1 MFIALVVAAGA
12 VALASLFFSRN
23 ARIIRSL
30 RTTPQRRIES
40 FSEEEVA
47 KIVGTLQ
54 YIGDPLISPLTGR
67 HCAYYEIHVDEH
79 YGGNNAQWHTMIR
92 ESVGVEFE
100 VDDGTGKAV
109 VDPMSAMIAIVVD
122 SHTRSGT
129 LDSPTG
135 REVAYLESHQRKSKG
150 WFLNKKIRYREG
162 ILESGELVAIM
173 GRGTRETDIAA
184 GSQGE
189 RGYRDAPA
197 MRLRMQSPEK
207 TPMKI
212 SDNPSAR

>member
-1 MFIALVVAAGA
+1 MV
-12 VALASLFFSRN
+12 LASLFFSRN
-23 ARIIRSL
+23 ARILRSL
-30 RTTPQRRIES
+30 RTAPQRKIEN
-40 FSEEEVA
+40 FSEKEVA

-54 YIGDPLISPLTGR
+54 YIGDPLVSPLTGR

-79 YGGNNAQWHTMIR
+79 YGGKNAKWHTMIR

-100 VDDGTGKAV
+100 VEDSTGKAV
-109 VDPMSAMIAIVVD
+109 VDPMSAMIAIVLD

-129 LDSPTG
+129 FDAPTG
-135 REVAYLESHQRKSKG
+135 REVAYLESHQRKSTG

-173 GRGTRETDIAA
+173 GRGTREIDIA
-184 GSQGE
+184 GGNQGE

-197 MRLRMQSPEK
+197 MRLRMHSPEE

-212 SDNPSAR
+212 SDNPDAR